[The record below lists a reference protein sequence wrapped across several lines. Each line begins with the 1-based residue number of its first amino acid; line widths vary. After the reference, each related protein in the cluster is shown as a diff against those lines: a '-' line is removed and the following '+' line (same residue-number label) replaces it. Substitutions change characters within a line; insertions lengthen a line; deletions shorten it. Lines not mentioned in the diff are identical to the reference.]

1 MRDVRLSSLK
11 RAEKAG
17 MWCRIIAERP
27 LTPEETD
34 DFETWFEADAK
45 HRAAFERATF
55 MWRVL
60 DGSHPDP
67 ELLTM
72 RMKALS
78 SLAGQN
84 DEPVSVDHPIP
95 AWWQRPLVRR
105 TGFGALAAS
114 IVAAISFAVL
124 QSAPAPTSV
133 PASKAVE
140 YATALGERRVVMLG
154 DGSRLSMD
162 AASQVS
168 VEYSGDK
175 RELVL
180 KSGRAK
186 FDVAKDP
193 LKPFTVAAGDKLIVA
208 TGTSFSVEV
217 LNGEVNVILFEGHVA
232 VLDRATKRPAVVP
245 SSGTMEAADALLKP
259 GQELSLPANGMAK
272 LDDVDMAFARSW
284 EAGQLS
290 FEDEPLGQAIER
302 INRYSPKKF
311 VVGDPAAGRV
321 RISGVF
327 NSDDIDGFVSDM
339 ALVFPVKAVRR
350 GNDVVFVTQK

>member
-1 MRDVRLSSLK
+1 MKKLKLSSLK
-11 RAEKAG
+11 RADKAG

-27 LTPEETD
+27 LTPEETEE
-34 DFETWFEADAK
+34 FETWFNADPA

-60 DGSHPDP
+60 DGGHPDADI
-67 ELLTM
+67 LAM

-84 DEPVSVDHPIP
+84 DAPLTDNEEEP
-95 AWWQRPLVRR
+95 AWWRRPLARR
-105 TGFGALAAS
+105 SGMGALAAS
-114 IVAAISFAVL
+114 IVVAISFAVWQL
-124 QSAPAPTSV
+124 APAPV
-133 PASKAVE
+133 APPSKAAE

-162 AASQVS
+162 AASEVS
-168 VEYSGDK
+168 VAYSDGK

-208 TGTSFSVEV
+208 TGTSFSVEI

-232 VLDRATKRPAVVP
+232 VLDRASKRAAVVP
-245 SSGTMEAADALLKP
+245 SSGKLEAADALLKP
-259 GQELSLPANGMAK
+259 GQELSLPAQGIAK
-272 LDDVDMAFARSW
+272 LDSVDMAVARSW

-302 INRYSPKKF
+302 VNRYSQRKF
-311 VVGDPAAGRV
+311 AVGDAAAAQV
-321 RISGVF
+321 KISGVF
-327 NSDDIDGFVSDM
+327 NSDDIDGFASAM
-339 ALVFPVKAVRR
+339 SMLFPVKAVRR
-350 GNDVVFVTQK
+350 GDEMVFVTKK